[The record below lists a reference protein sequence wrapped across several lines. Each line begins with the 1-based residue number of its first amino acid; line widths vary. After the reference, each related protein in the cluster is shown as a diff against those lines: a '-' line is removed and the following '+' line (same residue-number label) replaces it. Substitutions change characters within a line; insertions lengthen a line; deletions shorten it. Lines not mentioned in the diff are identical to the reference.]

1 MKTFIKTLLVAV
13 TILFSVFAT
22 AKQVKLPNNIKYVN
36 TTEAFSCTEI
46 DGMNCQTK
54 NQFNYKDNSY
64 VFVLERGGAWCYD
77 YTVSVVNLKTGKA
90 QMIEYGDNQL
100 CSGSNKP
107 FFEIKNGVP
116 TVGVIDTSGVNH
128 AFLCTLLISKVNTA
142 PAIVTGKPLNAWLAS
157 ERPLRQ

>member
-1 MKTFIKTLLVAV
+1 MMKTFIKTLLVAV

-116 TVGVIDTSGVNH
+116 TVGVIDTSG
-128 AFLCTLLISKVNTA
+128 
-142 PAIVTGKPLNAWLAS
+142 KPVVVAQDKLKI
-157 ERPLRQ
+157 

>member
-116 TVGVIDTSGVNH
+116 TPVPKQHLHWSTPVNRH
-128 AFLCTLLISKVNTA
+128 
-142 PAIVTGKPLNAWLAS
+142 
-157 ERPLRQ
+157 

>member
-1 MKTFIKTLLVAV
+1 
-13 TILFSVFAT
+13 
-22 AKQVKLPNNIKYVN
+22 KYVN

-116 TVGVIDTSGVNH
+116 TVGVIDTSG
-128 AFLCTLLISKVNTA
+128 
-142 PAIVTGKPLNAWLAS
+142 KPVVVALDKLKI
-157 ERPLRQ
+157 

>member
-1 MKTFIKTLLVAV
+1 DRNRSHWSTSKTPSYTK
-13 TILFSVFAT
+13 SVSW
-22 AKQVKLPNNIKYVN
+22 QHHP
-36 TTEAFSCTEI
+36 EI

-116 TVGVIDTSGVNH
+116 TVGVIDTSG
-128 AFLCTLLISKVNTA
+128 
-142 PAIVTGKPLNAWLAS
+142 KPVVVAQDKLKI
-157 ERPLRQ
+157 

>member
-1 MKTFIKTLLVAV
+1 
-13 TILFSVFAT
+13 
-22 AKQVKLPNNIKYVN
+22 
-36 TTEAFSCTEI
+36 
-46 DGMNCQTK
+46 MNCQTK

-107 FFEIKNGVP
+107 FFEIKKWRTDGRSHRHIRKTCRCSP
-116 TVGVIDTSGVNH
+116 GQT
-128 AFLCTLLISKVNTA
+128 
-142 PAIVTGKPLNAWLAS
+142 
-157 ERPLRQ
+157 